1 MFSSAGTDR
10 LCTAGEA
17 GRGASWVRKMP
28 SVAAGRGTWAGKG
41 RAAVRGRLVR
51 RGHPFSILPSLTRG
65 VTSTRRTI
73 MEGWWLV
80 QGRRF
85 VLAPGKLGIG
95 RGKPVGRAV
104 LSACY
109 PNPQVAR
116 CTVMEEWRACW
127 GLGIV
132 WAATGAHLLVEEH
145 GIDGGNVLRVPL
157 QDSRMVFG
165 VCTRKCECE
174 K

>member
-51 RGHPFSILPSLTRG
+51 RGHPFSILPSLARG
-65 VTSTRRTI
+65 VTSTWRTM
-73 MEGWWLV
+73 MEEWWFVRLAQGW
-80 QGRRF
+80 RF
-85 VLAPGKLGIG
+85 VLAPGKSGIG
-95 RGKPVGRAV
+95 RGKLVGRAV
-104 LSACY
+104 LSAYY

-116 CTVMEEWRACW
+116 CTVMEE
-127 GLGIV
+127 
-132 WAATGAHLLVEEH
+132 
-145 GIDGGNVLRVPL
+145 
-157 QDSRMVFG
+157 
-165 VCTRKCECE
+165 
-174 K
+174 